1 MAQAVCSVR
10 LLQSGR
16 LDDLDFCYGVVRLGT
31 RPPASAV
38 AGLRTT
44 PRVVLAASHRNWC
57 KGSHVDS
64 TTAVPIRAPPTMV
77 SIPTTPVPAV
87 TVPMSVFNPA
97 ASPTLPA
104 RPSIADS
111 PAPTLNQASMF
122 IGDGMGPLPSKVV
135 TKIFIEMREPLLENG
150 PDLYTEDQAKLYVFL
165 GKEKAPLVANILTC
179 TECFSA
185 HSRSV
190 LLNIQRS
197 FPNSWHII
205 MYLIVKC
212 HKCFEVLGWFNYDRP
227 LGDRQDPLIGLRL
240 ILHCLP
246 RLRWKSKEGSIL

>member
-1 MAQAVCSVR
+1 MLSSPVC
-10 LLQSGR
+10 
-16 LDDLDFCYGVVRLGT
+16 
-31 RPPASAV
+31 
-38 AGLRTT
+38 
-44 PRVVLAASHRNWC
+44 
-57 KGSHVDS
+57 
-64 TTAVPIRAPPTMV
+64 
-77 SIPTTPVPAV
+77 VPAV

-135 TKIFIEMREPLLENG
+135 TKIFIEMWEPLLEKG

-212 HKCFEVLGWFNYDRP
+212 HKCFEVLGWFDDRAVR
-227 LGDRQDPLIGLRL
+227 RQARSLN
-240 ILHCLP
+240 
-246 RLRWKSKEGSIL
+246 WSKTDSTLLASPSLEKQGRQHLVSCV

>member
-1 MAQAVCSVR
+1 MQR
-10 LLQSGR
+10 LPRRQHHSGADPCPTHR
-16 LDDLDFCYGVVRLGT
+16 GIHTYN
-31 RPPASAV
+31 P
-38 AGLRTT
+38 RT
-44 PRVVLAASHRNWC
+44 SC
-57 KGSHVDS
+57 DS
-64 TTAVPIRAPPTMV
+64 THVCLQPSCLPNIAC
-77 SIPTTPVPAV
+77 S
-87 TVPMSVFNPA
+87 
-97 ASPTLPA
+97 TLDP
-104 RPSIADS
+104 IADS

-135 TKIFIEMREPLLENG
+135 TRIFIEMREPLLENG

-197 FPNSWHII
+197 FSNSWHII

-212 HKCFEVLGWFNYDRP
+212 HKCFEVLGWFNYDRAVR
-227 LGDRQDPLIGLRL
+227 RQARSLN
-240 ILHCLP
+240 
-246 RLRWKSKEGSIL
+246 WSKTDSTLLASPSLEKQGRQHLVSCV